1 MLKLAASK
9 IGLIGLGA
17 MGSGIAICI
26 ARAGLPLSVYD
37 SDEEKISAATSSPL
51 IVKNTPITILTECD
65 LILFCVPSASQIDSV
80 LSIAPPKSGATLI
93 DLTSS
98 DPRTTKLRAE
108 KLLAENNAHQ
118 LDAAMSGGAKGAAAG
133 TLTLMVGGDKHILER
148 HRAIL
153 SCFANQIFHIGD
165 AGKGQLMK
173 LFHNAVCH
181 GNFLLLSEICIKGE
195 QNGLDLAQMI
205 EVFNSSNARSY
216 ISEKRFPDHILSG
229 TFDGRSTPA
238 NLKKDLGLL
247 DELLKGD
254 EVEQSYLAHS
264 LNLLNMLDP
273 AFDNDDFMLIY
284 PHLKQILEK

>member
-1 MLKLAASK
+1 MMQPSV
-9 IGLIGLGA
+9 GLIGVGA
-17 MGSGIAICI
+17 MGSGIASCI
-26 ARAGLPLSVYD
+26 SRAGLSLLVFDADIGKLD
-37 SDEEKISAATSSPL
+37 SISKMPL
-51 IVKNTPITILTECD
+51 IKKSTASEIITNCD
-65 LILFCVPSASQIDSV
+65 LILMCVPSSIQIEQMLVSTF
-80 LSIAPPKSGATLI
+80 PKKDATI
-93 DLTSS
+93 VDLTSS
-98 DPRTTKLRAE
+98 DPRVTESRAE
-108 KLLAENNAHQ
+108 KLLKEFKVNQ
-118 LDAAMSGGAKGAAAG
+118 LDAAMSGGANGAAAG
-133 TLTLMVGGDKHILER
+133 TLTLMVGGDGYILEKYMP
-148 HRAIL
+148 IFNT
-153 SCFANQIFHIGD
+153 FADKIFHIGD

-205 EVFNSSNARSY
+205 DVFNCSNARSY

-273 AFDNDDFMLIY
+273 TFENDDFMLIY